1 MRILI
6 TEIFMLGIFNLAC
19 YFALYAT
26 GNIKR
31 YLKAI
36 YPIIIF
42 GNILIGLA
50 IPVLGFGV
58 LAK

>member
-1 MRILI
+1 MRIFL

-26 GNIKR
+26 GDIKK
-31 YLKAI
+31 YFKVI
-36 YPIIIF
+36 CPIIIF
-42 GNILIGLA
+42 GNLLIGLA
-50 IPVLGFGV
+50 IPVFGFGV